1 MEGYDRE
8 LIAKVSDF
16 GLALFAEL
24 AENTF
29 FSSLNYPLI
38 AAPERL
44 TGIPFTEKC
53 DVYRYE
59 L

>member
-8 LIAKVSDF
+8 LRAKVSDF

-24 AENTF
+24 AENTL

-38 AAPERL
+38 SAPERL
-44 TGIPFTEKC
+44 PGVPFTEKC
-53 DVYRYE
+53 DVYR
-59 L
+59 